1 MQVNTPGS
9 SLRRRRKDMAAID
22 KHKKIQA
29 IAKRVLAH
37 LGPTITS
44 RDTEESIAQRAAA
57 MLATC
62 GITDTWYYACP
73 ALVLAGSRSC
83 LSISGRE
90 YLPSNEELGRTTLV
104 TVDLSPSLDG
114 VWGDCARSFF
124 IEDGRCVA
132 EPTNP
137 DFRQGAQV
145 ERDLHTALHSFVT
158 PATTFE
164 ELYEFANARI
174 QSLGFENLDFLRN
187 LGHSI
192 ATRRSERRYIEEG
205 NREKLGTVE
214 MFTFEPHI
222 RAVGG
227 AWGFKHEDVYY
238 FRNDAL
244 EQL

>member
-1 MQVNTPGS
+1 
-9 SLRRRRKDMAAID
+9 
-22 KHKKIQA
+22 
-29 IAKRVLAH
+29 
-37 LGPTITS
+37 
-44 RDTEESIAQRAAA
+44 
-57 MLATC
+57 
-62 GITDTWYYACP
+62 
-73 ALVLAGSRSC
+73 
-83 LSISGRE
+83 
-90 YLPSNEELGRTTLV
+90 
-104 TVDLSPSLDG
+104 
-114 VWGDCARSFF
+114 
-124 IEDGRCVA
+124 
-132 EPTNP
+132 
-137 DFRQGAQV
+137 
-145 ERDLHTALHSFVT
+145 VT

-227 AWGFKHEDVYY
+227 AWGFKHEDVYC